1 MENKTLVI
9 LTALLAVSSAFLMVP
24 LMMTEDSEAAPE
36 IGVQPDSGSGTAEDP
51 YVYNLF
57 GYQNVVIIA
66 DQYHTVYNVS
76 IGTDVQIRGGAKWT
90 APPTYIAYFY
100 TGENGNEVQN
110 VPDSDFEYELTHGDV
125 ATMDL
130 PTRYNITVDKV
141 GRFYTGVLYRSTDQS
156 NVFAGI
162 SVYGVNP
169 NRNVVFDEAGGSSV
183 EDIVVSFG
191 TEIVLPST
199 SKHGYV
205 FDGWYDAATGGSRIG
220 GAGDSYVVSE
230 DKALYAHWS
239 VDPVEIT
246 SGIPSG
252 DRLYPLVGTSWSY
265 TVTSDPS
272 DVEVIVTGAD
282 WLSVKGK
289 EIIGTPTSADADTKF
304 TVTVT
309 VTNGVSSDSQTFSL
323 TVKPVLNFESK
334 PTGWIEVVPS

>member
-1 MENKTLVI
+1 MERKTLAL

-24 LMMTEDSEAAPE
+24 LMAAEDSEAAPE
-36 IGVQPDSGSGTAEDP
+36 ISIQPDSGSGTAEDP

-57 GYQNVVIIA
+57 GYQNVVIFA
-66 DQYHTVYNVS
+66 DKYHSVYNVS
-76 IGTDVQIRGGAKWT
+76 IGAKV
-90 APPTYIAYFY
+90 
-100 TGENGNEVQN
+100 EVKSVRAGYSSSSDFCLLYDPNQTNQN
-110 VPDSDFEYELTHGDV
+110 NPVPDSDFGYSYDSEMSSLN
-125 ATMDL
+125 
-130 PTRYNITVDKV
+130 PQIFNFTVDKV
-141 GRFYTGVLYRSTDQS
+141 GRFYIGTFDQDGI
-156 NVFAGI
+156 FGGI
-162 SVYGVNP
+162 SVYGIDP
-169 NRNVVFDEAGGSSV
+169 DRNIVFDEVGGSSV
-183 EDIVVSFG
+183 EDVVVSSG

-199 SKHGYV
+199 SKHGSV

-230 DKALYAHWS
+230 DKTLYAHWS

-252 DRLYPLVGTSWSY
+252 DRLYPLVGTTWSY
-265 TVTSDPS
+265 TVATDPL

-282 WLSVKGK
+282 WLSVNGK
-289 EIIGTPTSADADTKF
+289 EIIGTPTSADVDTKF

-323 TVKPVLNFESK
+323 TVKPVLSFESR